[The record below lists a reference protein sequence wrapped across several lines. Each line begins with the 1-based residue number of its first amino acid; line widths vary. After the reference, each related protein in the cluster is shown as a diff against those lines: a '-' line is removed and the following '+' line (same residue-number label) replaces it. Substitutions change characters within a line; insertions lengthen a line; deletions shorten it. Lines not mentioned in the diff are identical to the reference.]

1 MAPSHHFFLSPGNLC
16 GRPPTT
22 MKLVIFFSLTCFFFY
37 WVPRHRVSAT
47 IGTTGCGVNKCECYL
62 WFAMSSRHCWPHEV
76 LEIAG
81 QPCRCRYQPSEDEC
95 HDVSPTK
102 PGNCTRKKENMKF
115 TYSSGLQPI
124 ELINIGRN
132 WLAPR
137 KRGIFSMLFSVKCV
151 VILTTF
157 PSTPP
162 PLLLMQA

>member
-1 MAPSHHFFLSPGNLC
+1 
-16 GRPPTT
+16 
-22 MKLVIFFSLTCFFFY
+22 
-37 WVPRHRVSAT
+37 
-47 IGTTGCGVNKCECYL
+47 
-62 WFAMSSRHCWPHEV
+62 MSSRHCWPHEV

-162 PLLLMQA
+162 PAANASIIPNSTTQYTWEFINYTKSAKSVHLSKDLQGKMRTKYKACQLIH